1 MTPPVPP
8 PPRGA
13 LAALRARLAPRA
25 LLAQLSLLSLL
36 VLIPPLAACD
46 DAVAP
51 VRERQIFVEVDPDDL
66 PISGAFAP
74 AGAEA
79 QGGGAQELPSA
90 RVLVPAGDTDKTVPI
105 RGEVE
110 LGVLLFN
117 QEGDMVSG
125 EAVEFEILD
134 DAGEATLTAA
144 RTVTDASG
152 YARVTF
158 YAGPD
163 VRPYRVGARHAQA
176 RRAVEFSVSAEDLPA
191 GDLSVRFDYQGPVAL
206 DQVEV
211 YLVSQPTWC
220 DSPYYLSPPDDVVLS
235 QNGLALNDAF
245 LARGL
250 LAGSRYAVV
259 VRARTQALGVLAAAG
274 CTGDIRINEDETRS
288 VTVSLLLLPL
298 DPSGRY
304 DILNHYDF
312 TDAIPGSVGQVV
324 EGLVRFF
331 GDANHEREIGGLIF
345 DAVEALA
352 REAAGSIGGLV
363 IDLIRNWVEDDLNRL
378 INEYIDNDGPDWMRD
393 FFTIG
398 SDLISVVSNMEVI
411 SDMTLSKAR
420 SDGTFEGSQS
430 WIGLAFYWRLGCQGS
445 PDPACGRHPFTMNDL
460 VEGGNNINL
469 VFGQFTGRLHSYNQG
484 VINLHTMD
492 LQYGRLVMFLLNNL
506 LLPRVANGATS
517 LSQALLNLANCPSFA
532 NRLTGGRDYL
542 RLGGINVVRRST
554 IEGWCTTAMS
564 AAGSAAGLI
573 IGGLEVDT
581 RMDLQGEMVF
591 VEETDDLTVDKVAE
605 GRWWGA
611 IRTAQETAPPFSGDF
626 AGERQPRAVNP

>member
-1 MTPPVPP
+1 MMNLRLSPH
-8 PPRGA
+8 PRRDVRA
-13 LAALRARLAPRA
+13 RLSEALRARAALITFTA
-25 LLAQLSLLSLL
+25 LLTLLT
-36 VLIPPLAACD
+36 PLAACD
-46 DAVAP
+46 DAAAP
-51 VRERQIFVEVDPDDL
+51 VRERQIFVEVDPDDI
-66 PISGAFAP
+66 PIGGDVP
-74 AGAEA
+74 VAGAVG
-79 QGGGAQELPSA
+79 QGGAQGELPSA
-90 RVLVPAGDTDKTVPI
+90 RVIVPAGDTDKTVPI
-105 RGEVE
+105 SGEVE

-125 EAVEFEILD
+125 EAVEFEILE
-134 DAGEATLTAA
+134 DAGEATLTAS

-163 VRPYRVGARHAQA
+163 VREYRVQARHAQA
-176 RRAVEFSVSAEDLPA
+176 RRAVEFTVSAEDLPA

-235 QNGLALNDAF
+235 QNGLAINDAF
-245 LARGL
+245 QARGL

-259 VRARTQALGVLAAAG
+259 VRARTQTLGVLAAAG

-304 DILNHYDF
+304 DMINHYDF
-312 TDAIPGSVGQVV
+312 TDAIPGTVGQVV

-345 DAVEALA
+345 DAVEVLA
-352 REAAGSIGGLV
+352 REAAGAIGGLV
-363 IDLIRNWVEDDLNRL
+363 IDLIRNWVEGDLNRL
-378 INEYIDNDGPDWMRD
+378 INDYIDNDGPEWMRD

-430 WIGLAFYWRLGCQGS
+430 WIGLAFYWRLDCQGN
-445 PDPACGRHPFTMNDL
+445 PDPACGRHAFTMDDL
-460 VEGGNNINL
+460 VQGANGINL
-469 VFGQFTGRLHSYNQG
+469 VFGQFTGRIHSYNQG

-506 LLPRVANGATS
+506 LLPRIANGATS
-517 LSQALLNLANCPSFA
+517 LSQALLNLANCPGFA

-542 RLGGINVVRRST
+542 RLGGINIVRRST
-554 IEGWCTTAMS
+554 IEGWCTSAMS

-581 RMDLQGEMVF
+581 HMDLQGELVF
-591 VEETDDLTVDKVAE
+591 IEETDDLTVDKIAE
-605 GRWWGA
+605 GRWWGS
-611 IRTAQETAPPFSGDF
+611 IRTAQEMAPPFRGDF
-626 AGERQPRAVNP
+626 EGARQVRMAAP